1 MTISS
6 RVPTFFATLLLV
18 ATTAGCGALA
28 SLLPGSTPAA
38 AGNEPPPTANY
49 ATESSG
55 ESHASSYSRSSSVE
69 EVNGVPVN
77 AHSSRGDDATPQQT
91 RGGGEFGA
99 TCTEMSECASRLC
112 FIGRR
117 GNVGFCTQTCESWSD
132 CPSHWECQRPS
143 NATQNVC
150 MPARDD

>member
-1 MTISS
+1 MNTPSS
-6 RVPTFFATLLLV
+6 VPMFFASALLAV
-18 ATTAGCGALA
+18 TTAGCGALA
-28 SLLPGSTPAA
+28 SLLPGSASA
-38 AGNEPPPTANY
+38 AGVNEPTANY

-69 EVNGVPVN
+69 EINGVPVN
-77 AHSSRGDDATPQQT
+77 AHSAGDDATPQQT

-99 TCTEMSECASRLC
+99 TCTEMNDCASRLC

-143 NATQNVC
+143 NAAQNVC